1 VDAEFTG
8 LPVMSRPYQRPVHRV
23 LSTVELLVVI
33 AILASIASMAAI
45 AYQGYIKSIKTKLST
60 TQKLTIEERVITDFD
75 LIVNGV
81 DAGLL
86 LPGTSQPITSMS
98 TCRDFLDATRER
110 LATYNNPFDNSP
122 AVTFW
127 SGYSN
132 EQKKGKF
139 RITCFRFYVADID
152 NGGTCRMRDAG
163 IRITYYRIDCGG
175 VCGTPHCIYTNADC
189 GGATGGGWVHNAQA
203 ETFHGK
209 VEHKYVML
217 PDGRRARWPNGD
229 LMVDPVN
236 SRQVCPGYNFGSIPR
251 EADY

>member
-1 VDAEFTG
+1 
-8 LPVMSRPYQRPVHRV
+8 MSYPYQRPVHRV

-98 TCRDFLDATRER
+98 TCRDFLDAMRER

-152 NGGTCRMRDAG
+152 NGGT
-163 IRITYYRIDCGG
+163 
-175 VCGTPHCIYTNADC
+175 
-189 GGATGGGWVHNAQA
+189 
-203 ETFHGK
+203 
-209 VEHKYVML
+209 
-217 PDGRRARWPNGD
+217 
-229 LMVDPVN
+229 
-236 SRQVCPGYNFGSIPR
+236 
-251 EADY
+251 